1 MNVFRDQEIRGKT
14 LQKGEIYK
22 NCILI
27 DCTNQGA
34 LLDDCTNSSG
44 SAPIYAPQEPQVNQD
59 ESSYSNL

>member
-1 MNVFRDQEIRGKT
+1 MNVFRDQEIRSKT

-44 SAPIYAPQEPQVNQD
+44 SAPIYAPDPQVNQD
-59 ESSYSNL
+59 EPSYSNL